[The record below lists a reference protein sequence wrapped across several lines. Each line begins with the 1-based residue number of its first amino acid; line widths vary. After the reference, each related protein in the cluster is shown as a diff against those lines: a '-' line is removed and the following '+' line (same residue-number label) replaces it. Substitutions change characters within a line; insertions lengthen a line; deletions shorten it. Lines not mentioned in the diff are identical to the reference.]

1 MDRSVFEIHKT
12 IEQKPFEE
20 SSFARF
26 FEYWSKENGSVTPK
40 TLFRR
45 EWEKKAKDGMIQ
57 KDTDGNKVL
66 LIPRDMRLWEMV
78 GVMETL
84 DRDISAHPNEKS
96 EAMEKLGKQFRD
108 AGIYI
113 AQRLDSISE
122 GKEIA
127 SALAEELYT
136 YGDSLM
142 AREKKEK
149 ETTLEEMKE
158 TELSPEEI
166 AETDR
171 FLAGDSLLA
180 SRQEREGDEEEK
192 RRETLAQ
199 FFRVSKIAFQLEKKS
214 ETGEL
219 SLPAETK
226 EPWQNTS
233 PIHAEFLRKIEDAL
247 KRTIEIP
254 KREMVDSVFQ
264 QGIALLRTNM
274 PLPESSSFD
283 SIERLISFWEKSE
296 ASIGSALGTYRMKSE
311 LEKIRVTG
319 DIAAIS
325 KKEKEITDKIQQ
337 AVSSYGYEKEE
348 STPEKAV
355 ATKKIDCV
363 MGSMLGGSLLSQTG
377 MKYLVG
383 DIPEHSILIIPF
395 SDGAVEWRDMIVPK
409 RNGALT
415 NEMLEGN
422 MKEEQPL
429 KVEDIA
435 VLTHSPNMKS
445 LTIDIKDEDYLK
457 KFPWVRGE
465 QNLTVFSPE
474 RGHKVQ
480 VLDNAGNAFVRS
492 GMHEKAIETFHQ
504 SLLLEPKDPEAFNG
518 LGNAL
523 FYTKKYEE
531 AEKAYQKAIEIKPK
545 DGYPYFGLGNVLMA
559 SNHPEDAVKTY
570 QKFISLADKEQDR
583 DAMEIAENIIKQL
596 KK

>member
-1 MDRSVFEIHKT
+1 MDNSAFEIKQT
-12 IEQKPFEE
+12 IEQKPFED
-20 SSFARF
+20 SSFTRF
-26 FEYWSKENGSVTPK
+26 FEYWSKENGSITPK
-40 TLFRR
+40 VIFRE
-45 EWEKKAKDGMIQ
+45 EWKKKAKDGLIQ
-57 KDTDGNKVL
+57 NDANGNKVL

-78 GVMETL
+78 GVMETIA
-84 DRDISAHPNEKS
+84 RDISSNPDLKK
-96 EAMEKLGKQFRD
+96 EAMEKLGKQFRN
-108 AGIYI
+108 AGIYV

-127 SALAEELYT
+127 SALAQELYT
-136 YGDSLM
+136 YGDSLT
-142 AREKKEK
+142 AREKK

-158 TELSPEEI
+158 SELSPEEI

-199 FFRVSKIAFQLEKKS
+199 FFRVSKKAFQLEKKS
-214 ETGEL
+214 ETGKL

-233 PIHAEFLRKIEDAL
+233 PIHVEFLRKIEDAL
-247 KRTIEIP
+247 KRIIETP
-254 KREMVDSVFQ
+254 KGEMVDSVFL

-283 SIERLISFWEKSE
+283 SVERLISFWEKNE
-296 ASIGSALGTYRMKSE
+296 ASIGSALGTYWMKSE
-311 LEKIRVTG
+311 LEKIRATG
-319 DIAAIS
+319 DIVAIS

-337 AVSSYGYEKEE
+337 AVSLYGYEKEE

-377 MKYLVG
+377 IKYLVG
-383 DIPEHSILIIPF
+383 DISEHSILIIPF
-395 SDGAVEWRDMIVPK
+395 SDGKVEWRDMIVPK
-409 RNGALT
+409 RNGTLT

-435 VLTHSPNMKS
+435 VLTHSPNMES

-492 GMHEKAIETFHQ
+492 GMHQKAIETFHQ

-559 SNHPEDAVKTY
+559 SNRPDDAVKTY

-583 DAMEIAENIIKQL
+583 DAIEIAENIIKQL